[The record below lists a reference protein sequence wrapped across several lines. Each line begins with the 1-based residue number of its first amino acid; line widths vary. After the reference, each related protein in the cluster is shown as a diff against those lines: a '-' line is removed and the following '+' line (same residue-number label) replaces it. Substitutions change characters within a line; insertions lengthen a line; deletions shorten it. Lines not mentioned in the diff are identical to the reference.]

1 MDIVIKEQKSIG
13 EKAKKL
19 WIRLQKIFPIIG
31 LALSLLALLSLFM
44 PFATMQSIEKE
55 VNPVL
60 PQTFSAFEYLWGFK
74 GSPTIPGN
82 PWVIVMIV
90 FAVLLVVANALAFW
104 FEFSHS
110 KALKANPEY
119 VVPKAWYKT
128 LVKVVLITAPI
139 LGLIMSFFMDN
150 HISTEL
156 TRFTSGG
163 EYMVTAPLIAAGASF
178 AAIGYYIYFFSF
190 LLLVVISLV
199 ELKYRPRGL
208 GEILYWLFLIVGIGW
223 IISGVIALLNGAPE

>member
-13 EKAKKL
+13 TKAKKL
-19 WIRLQKIFPIIG
+19 WERLQKVFPIIG
-31 LALSLLALLSLFM
+31 LVLSLLSLLSLFM
-44 PFATMQSIEKE
+44 PFATMQSFEKE
-55 VNPVL
+55 VGAVP
-60 PQTFSAFEYLWGFK
+60 PKTFSAFEYLLGFK

-90 FAVLLVVANALAFW
+90 FAALLIAANALAFW
-104 FEFSHS
+104 FELSQS

-119 VVPKAWYKT
+119 VAPKAWYKT
-128 LVKVVLITAPI
+128 VVKVVLITAPI

-156 TRFTSGG
+156 TKFTSGG
-163 EYMVTAPLIAAGASF
+163 AYTLTAPLIVAGPAF

-190 LLLVVISLV
+190 LLLVLISLA

-208 GEILYWLFLIVGIGW
+208 GEILYWLFLVVGIAW
-223 IISGVIALLNGAPE
+223 IIQGIIALLNGAPE